1 MSKAVTLVLLL
12 ILATAPW
19 AVADPFNPF
28 NPRPVPVGSPPTG
41 EQSLQTIINNACPGC
56 GINVT
61 TDQQSAGYWGLFT
74 PPPTGILPTVIIEF
88 AGFAPSNIVGFFH
101 WNGTMAHLHDIF
113 LGGASTGTVA
123 SVVWDSP
130 TSGTITQ
137 SGGPSGAVNVGSFL
151 GIPFWAFGFYI
162 TTPQNNTTFFTVDDL
177 NPSNS
182 PQVLAF
188 RHATSNTWFLAFEDL
203 LVNGGNFDND
213 YNDFVMKVESI
224 VPVPE
229 PATILLFGST
239 LVLVGRKLR
248 RRHA

>member
-1 MSKAVTLVLLL
+1 MSKAVTSVLLL
-12 ILATAPW
+12 VLATAPW

-28 NPRPVPVGSPPTG
+28 NPRPVPVGTPPSG
-41 EQSLQTIINNACPGC
+41 EQDLQTIINNACPGC
-56 GINVT
+56 GINVA
-61 TDQQSAGYWGLFT
+61 TDQQSAGYWGLVT
-74 PPPTGILPTVIIEF
+74 PPPTGILPTVVIEF
-88 AGFAPSNIVGFFH
+88 AGFAPSNIIGFFH
-101 WNGTMAHLHDIF
+101 WTGTMALLHNIF
-113 LGGASTGTVA
+113 QGLATAGTVA
-123 SVVWDSP
+123 SVVWTSP

-137 SGGPSGAVNVGSFL
+137 ISGPSGAVNTGTFS

-162 TTPQNNTTFFTVDDL
+162 TTPQGNTFFTVDDL
-177 NPSNS
+177 NPNSS

-188 RHATSNTWFLAFEDL
+188 RHAPSNTWFLAFEDL
-203 LVNGGNFDND
+203 LVTGGSSDYD